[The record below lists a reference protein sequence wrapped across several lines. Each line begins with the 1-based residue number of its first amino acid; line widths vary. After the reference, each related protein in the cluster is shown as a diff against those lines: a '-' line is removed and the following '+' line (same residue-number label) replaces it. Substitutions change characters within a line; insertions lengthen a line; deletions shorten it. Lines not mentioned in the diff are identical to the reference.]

1 MVALGAGIYAGIK
14 ERREEIRDLVL
25 TDICPFTLGTGIINR
40 SDRNNPI
47 MSPVI
52 ERNSILPSSRSG
64 FYTNSY
70 DNQKHI
76 VVGIYQG
83 EAYYCRENIELGEID
98 MDILPMP
105 VGESCFELTFTYDIN
120 GILEVEVTDLQQNI
134 KKRKLL
140 ATGGIRVPEEEV
152 EKRAQKLKA
161 YKLVPPGGIRTKLVL
176 ARGERLFEELLGER
190 RKAVAAILE
199 QLQEAMNGRND
210 PQLVKLMKE
219 AEALFDEL
227 EGNR

>member
-1 MVALGAGIYAGIK
+1 M
-14 ERREEIRDLVL
+14 
-25 TDICPFTLGTGIINR
+25 
-40 SDRNNPI
+40 
-47 MSPVI
+47 
-52 ERNSILPSSRSG
+52 
-64 FYTNSY
+64 
-70 DNQKHI
+70 
-76 VVGIYQG
+76 
-83 EAYYCRENIELGEID
+83 
-98 MDILPMP
+98 
-105 VGESCFELTFTYDIN
+105 
-120 GILEVEVTDLQQNI
+120 
-134 KKRKLL
+134 
-140 ATGGIRVPEEEV
+140 